1 MWPDILMLR
10 APLTVFTYS
19 QAGAR
24 PPTRLRTKGQCFKL
38 RVREQSGNPFEDAQ
52 NVENPYSHT
61 ITIMDEFHNI
71 SERYGK
77 VHERKKLRALK
88 DWLTT
93 AKDAVVVGLTATPII
108 SKPDDAEEL
117 LRVIRGPA
125 RKVAQ
130 TTASSRTLTICIA
143 LYPTLS
149 DLNGNPRVN
158 DTMGTVRR
166 VPLHRSEYA
175 IETSK
180 RERSQDA
187 AQTTTTTAL
196 AAYESRAK
204 SMFGDL
210 AVYDRIMASSEA
222 KLLVPFGKT
231 DREVDAFQ
239 NTLASW
245 GPFSPHSTDQA
256 KDDLPSTKFESSRTK
271 SSKIR
276 RANVPPCCY
285 WTQVIVWKLR
295 VAAFSDSVQRERAKG
310 LHGRGYARGSQTHR
324 G

>member
-1 MWPDILMLR
+1 
-10 APLTVFTYS
+10 
-19 QAGAR
+19 
-24 PPTRLRTKGQCFKL
+24 
-38 RVREQSGNPFEDAQ
+38 
-52 NVENPYSHT
+52 
-61 ITIMDEFHNI
+61 MDEFHNI

-117 LRVIRGPA
+117 LRVIRGPG
-125 RKVAQ
+125 KKG
-130 TTASSRTLTICIA
+130 RTNDGFITYFNDLHRA

-222 KLLVPFGKT
+222 KLLVPLET

-239 NTLASW
+239 KHAGVMGAVLTTFDRSGQN
-245 GPFSPHSTDQA
+245 
-256 KDDLPSTKFESSRTK
+256 DLPSTN
-271 SSKIR
+271 SKAAERNR
-276 RANVPPCCY
+276 RQRFGEQ
-285 WTQVIVWKLR
+285 TSHR
-295 VAAFSDSVQRERAKG
+295 AATGRERSSGNCEWQHSQIRCNAREQEAFMAEAMRGGAK
-310 LHGRGYARGSQTHR
+310 LIVVEKQRNNKVVQKKTILPSIVARKRYRVQI
-324 G
+324 